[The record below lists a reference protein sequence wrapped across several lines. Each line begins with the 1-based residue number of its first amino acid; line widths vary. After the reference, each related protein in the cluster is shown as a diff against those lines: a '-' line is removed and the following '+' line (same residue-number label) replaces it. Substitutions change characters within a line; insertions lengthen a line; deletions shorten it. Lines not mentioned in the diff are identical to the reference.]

1 MNNRVKVDCAKWIE
15 VSGVMC
21 DKNMPIKIKYKIYK
35 TIVMLAMT
43 HMSECWAVED
53 KVTKTLHITEMR
65 MLRWR
70 HEDIYIEANIELI
83 TTFLRQK
90 CDGMATC

>member
-1 MNNRVKVDCAKWIE
+1 MNNRLKVDCAKLIE

-35 TIVMLAMT
+35 TIVKPAMIY
-43 HMSECWAVED
+43 MSECWAVED

-65 MLRWR
+65 MLSWTR
-70 HEDIYIEANIELI
+70 
-83 TTFLRQK
+83 
-90 CDGMATC
+90 GMKTST